1 MSQEQDTLWM
11 IKGMIGDLPEDLQCA
26 VTESYNKIKA
36 IMTEYGDEGEIA
48 IALLGAELAA
58 KGMEMQD

>member
-11 IKGMIGDLPEDLQCA
+11 IKGIIGDLPEDRRDKIM
-26 VTESYNKIKA
+26 ESYNKMKA
-36 IMTEYGDEGEIA
+36 IMTEYEDDGEVA

-58 KGMEMQD
+58 KE